1 MCVCWGRRANL
12 EWVGATDYNI
22 PGGKGRE
29 AYLFHTHKLVQHH
42 VWQGRSRLVQVYS
55 RFWEMQIMINRRCPS
70 APGFSDGVL
79 QGSPLGLGLFEF
91 WLMIWRE
98 GVARRLMTLN
108 HVHVEGLN
116 HQHGLKRMHIVLTS
130 YCCCNKLSPVNDL
143 KQCEFITVGS
153 CGPEVWQGSRAAAVR
168 VWVWAGPH
176 SFRDCGRLF
185 ASSFQL
191 RWVPSAAVSGSQQP
205 GKGLLSEG
213 PL

>member
-191 RWVPSAAVSGSQQP
+191 
-205 GKGLLSEG
+205 
-213 PL
+213 